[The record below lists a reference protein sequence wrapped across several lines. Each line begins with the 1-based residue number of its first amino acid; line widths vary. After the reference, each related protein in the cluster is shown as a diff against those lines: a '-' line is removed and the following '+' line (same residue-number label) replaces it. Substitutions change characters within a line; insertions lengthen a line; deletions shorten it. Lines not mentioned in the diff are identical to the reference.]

1 MQAEDASLLAAGNH
15 QGQVYVW
22 QPSEDKASWT
32 PLVNIRAHDSYLL
45 RCVISPDTR
54 QLATASA
61 DKTIK
66 LWDTKTWTLSHTL
79 TAHQRWVWD
88 VAYSGDSNYLVSASS
103 DQTAK
108 LWHTGTGEVVRNYT
122 GHSLSVTCV
131 AINDRPV

>member
-1 MQAEDASLLAAGNH
+1 M
-15 QGQVYVW
+15 
-22 QPSEDKASWT
+22 
-32 PLVNIRAHDSYLL
+32 R
-45 RCVISPDTR
+45 ISDWSSDVCSSDLTQ

-66 LWDTKTWTLSHTL
+66 LWDTNTWTMTHHL

-88 VAYSGDSNYLVSASS
+88 CAFSGDSNYLVSASS

-122 GHSLSVTCV
+122 GHSLSVTCA
-131 AINDRPV
+131 AINDSRSEERRVGKEWVSTSRYGGSQNKK